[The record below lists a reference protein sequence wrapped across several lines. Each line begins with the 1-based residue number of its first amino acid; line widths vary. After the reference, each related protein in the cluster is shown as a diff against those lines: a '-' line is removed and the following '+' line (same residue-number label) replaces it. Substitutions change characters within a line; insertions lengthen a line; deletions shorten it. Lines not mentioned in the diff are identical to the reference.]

1 MHHFTAAF
9 LAVAASGAALA
20 GTTVVSNYDDLAE
33 GFLGTSFSYNGVT
46 YTNANGVGGV
56 FPGGDTFTPADIGDN
71 FIIERAT
78 FLYNDFPGWGSANN
92 ALTFGTSFI
101 PGDNLSLGAF
111 AQATLTLDDVATAAD
126 MQMVFFEEGPWTGI
140 EFHMDAM
147 RNGSVVAS
155 DSFVIFGTDL
165 MERDRI
171 AFDTLGVSGVEF
183 DTIHISATFNGQFS
197 APRLMIDDLSIT
209 YVPAPAAAA
218 PLLAFGALAARR
230 RR

>member
-1 MHHFTAAF
+1 MRPTLSA
-9 LAVAASGAALA
+9 LTVVIASGAAFA
-20 GTTVVSNYDDLAE
+20 GSPVVSNYDDLTE

-56 FPGGDTFTPADIGDN
+56 FPGGDTFVPADIGDN

-78 FLYNDFPGWGSANN
+78 LLYNDFPGWGSANN

-111 AQATLTLDDVATAAD
+111 AQATLTLDEVATAAD

-140 EFHMDAM
+140 EFHMDAL
-147 RNGSVVAS
+147 RNGQTVAS

-183 DTIHISATFNGQFS
+183 DTIHISATFDGQFS

-218 PLLAFGALAARR
+218 PLLAFGAFAGRR